1 MTSVLKKKKAVTM
14 AEVEKKPPGLPE
26 EVPKE
31 LRMELERLQRQ
42 IKVLLNNYQVRE
54 VATPSTMVPTHHTFL
69 PNPENLFC

>member
-1 MTSVLKKKKAVTM
+1 M
-14 AEVEKKPPGLPE
+14 AEVERKPPGLPE

-54 VATPSTMVPTHHTFL
+54 VAEL
-69 PNPENLFC
+69 Q